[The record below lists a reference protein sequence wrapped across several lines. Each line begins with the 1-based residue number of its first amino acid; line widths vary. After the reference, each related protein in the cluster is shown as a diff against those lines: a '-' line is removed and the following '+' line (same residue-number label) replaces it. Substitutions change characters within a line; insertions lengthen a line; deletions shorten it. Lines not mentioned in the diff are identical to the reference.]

1 MGEKSGLF
9 SRRRFMKGAGVAAA
23 TAGVT
28 QFGQSAAAAPAAAP
42 SAPPFE
48 SRGKLRQRPN
58 FLLIMADEYRFP
70 VSYES
75 AELKAFRARYL
86 TAEQSLRRNGLEFTN
101 HYIMS
106 AACVPSRASIF
117 TGQYPSLHGVS
128 QTTGAAK
135 ASFENDTFWLDPNTV
150 PTMGDYFR
158 AGGYDTYYKGKW
170 HISEADM
177 LIPGTHDSLLSF
189 DDRGIPIPRVEEEYL
204 AANRLNAFGF
214 SGWIGP
220 EPHGSNPLNSASSAA
235 GAIGRD
241 VKFARQAVDLL
252 RQLGQRGSRGR
263 PWLVVSSFLNP
274 HDITVWGATTLNSS
288 SWNLRGQLVNS
299 KVPRRLFDPAQ
310 YAATSHE
317 ELGSKPQCQPSFVE
331 TYPKMFQPLRN
342 TLDYRRFY
350 YQLQQNVNNEI
361 QKVLD
366 ALSADPVM
374 AANTIVIFTSDHG
387 SLLGAHGG
395 MFQKWH
401 QAYEEASHVPFI
413 VHSPALF
420 SGRQTLDAVTSH
432 ADLLPTMLGL
442 AGLSSAQLGREL
454 ARTHNEV
461 HRLVGRD
468 LSGVI
473 LGETDPVRLTQP
485 VYFMTDDEPSRG
497 ADQTTLA
504 GFMYESVI
512 QPNHIETV
520 VAMLPTGRNGG
531 LEKWKYSRYSDNP
544 QFWSDPQG
552 LSLTDSHLPPTPP
565 DLGTDRDVVTF
576 IDGNVNQAGTNEAIT
591 TVKTAPVPDQAE
603 AYNLARDP
611 LELDNLANSTNPAI
625 RARLRQLEAMLHAQC
640 HAKRLKPRS
649 GTVPG
654 QPDC

>member
-1 MGEKSGLF
+1 VNGKRGLF
-9 SRRRFMKGAGVAAA
+9 SRRRFIQGAGAAAA
-23 TAGVT
+23 TAGIT
-28 QFGQSAAAAPAAAP
+28 QFGPSEAASAATVTL
-42 SAPPFE
+42 PPFE
-48 SRGKLRQRPN
+48 PRGKLRRRPN
-58 FLLIMADEYRFP
+58 FLFIMADEYRYP

-101 HYIMS
+101 HYHMS
-106 AACVPSRASIF
+106 SACVPSRASIF

-158 AGGYDTYYKGKW
+158 TGGYDTYYKGKW

-189 DDRGIPIPRVEEEYL
+189 DDKGIPIPRVEEEYL
-204 AANRLNAFGF
+204 AANRLREFGF

-220 EPHGSNPLNSASSAA
+220 EPHGSNPLNSGSSAA
-235 GAIGRD
+235 NGIGRD
-241 VKFARQAVDLL
+241 VKFATQTVNLL
-252 RQLGQRGSRGR
+252 RALSKRGGRGR
-263 PWLVVSSFLNP
+263 PWLVVSSFTNP
-274 HDITVWGATTLNSS
+274 HDITTWGQATLRSP
-288 SWNLRGQLVNS
+288 SWNLRGQLRNS
-299 KVPRRLFDPAQ
+299 HVPRRLFDPAK
-310 YAATSHE
+310 YAATSSE
-317 ELGSKPQCQPSFVE
+317 NLDGKPQCQPSFIAA
-331 TYPKMFQPLRN
+331 YPKVFQTVRN

-350 YQLQQNVNNEI
+350 YQMQQNVNNQI
-361 QKVLD
+361 QRVLD

-401 QAYEEASHVPFI
+401 QAYEESSHVPFI

-442 AGLSSAQLGREL
+442 AGLRPAQLGREL
-454 ARTHNEV
+454 TRTHNEV

-473 LGETDPVRLTQP
+473 LGEAEPGELTEP

-497 ADQTTLA
+497 ANQTTA
-504 GFMYESVI
+504 TGVMYESVI
-512 QPNHIETV
+512 QPNHVETV
-520 VAMLPTGRNGG
+520 VSKLPTGRNGT

-552 LSLTDSHLPPTPP
+552 LSLTDSHLPPTSP
-565 DLGTDRDVVTF
+565 DFGKERDVVTF
-576 IDGNVNQAGTNEAIT
+576 IDGNVNQAGTNEATT
-591 TVKTAPVPDQAE
+591 TVKTDPVPDQVE

-611 LELDNLANSTNPAI
+611 LELNNLANSTSPAI
-625 RARLRQLEAMLHAQC
+625 RARLRQLEAMLHKQC

-649 GTVPG
+649 GTVPS